1 MPDRIPYSRKK
12 RGRPVGSKNSPGHCA
27 GRPSNG
33 NGRKL
38 VKEPENK
45 AGFISGHN
53 PITKLAI
60 QPIVPMTNKSSLP
73 IRAKEPPPKE
83 KSVRIAYME
92 PSPKCADGHNY
103 PPVLDITLPS
113 NGNGEKK
120 PVPSIPNSIAKS
132 VIQSRL
138 NEELI
143 TPEQIIKEV
152 TKIATS
158 DIRKLPGCP
167 KGIPDDIAGAIASFE
182 ITRTTTKDGAVI
194 ERTRYN
200 LWSKNS
206 AHDQLMKWAG
216 LYSKDN
222 SQSKPE
228 VNIQQNIQVNQV
240 DLKDFSKEELLTL
253 YKLGV
258 LKNQNNEELFL
269 LPEKSSCR

>member
-1 MPDRIPYSRKK
+1 MNKK

-33 NGRKL
+33 NGRKP
-38 VKEPENK
+38 VMIQESENR
-45 AGFISGHN
+45 
-53 PITKLAI
+53 
-60 QPIVPMTNKSSLP
+60 P
-73 IRAKEPPPKE
+73 IRIAQPPLPKQVCCPVPIPRPVAKP
-83 KSVRIAYME
+83 VRIAQTG
-92 PSPKCADGHNY
+92 PPKPY
-103 PPVLDITLPS
+103 LDTTLPS
-113 NGNGEKK
+113 NGNGERKL
-120 PVPSIPNSIAKS
+120 VPSIPNSISKS
-132 VIQSRL
+132 VIQSRM

-152 TKIATS
+152 TKIAIS
-158 DIRKLPGCP
+158 DIRRLPGCP
-167 KGIPDDIAGAIASFE
+167 KGIPDDIAAAVASFE
-182 ITRTTTKDGAVI
+182 ITKTTTKDGAVI

-200 LWSKNS
+200 LWSKSS

-240 DLKDFSKEELLTL
+240 DLKDFSKEELLAL

-258 LKNQNNEELFL
+258 LKNQNNEELLL
-269 LPEKSSCR
+269 LPENSSCR

>member
-1 MPDRIPYSRKK
+1 MNKK
-12 RGRPVGSKNSPGHCA
+12 RGRPLGSKNSPGHCA
-27 GRPSNG
+27 GRPGNG
-33 NGRKL
+33 NGRK
-38 VKEPENK
+38 VKEPDNK
-45 AGFISGHN
+45 AGLISRHN
-53 PITKLAI
+53 LSPKLTV
-60 QPIVPMTNKSSLP
+60 QPIVTLATKSSIP
-73 IRAKEPPPKE
+73 IRAKYPPPKE
-83 KSVRIAYME
+83 KPVRIAYLT
-92 PSPKCADGHNY
+92 PSPKCADGHNC
-103 PPVLDITLPS
+103 PPVLDLTLPS

-120 PVPSIPNSIAKS
+120 PVPSIPNSISRS
-132 VIQSRL
+132 VIQSRM

-167 KGIPDDIAGAIASFE
+167 KGIPDDIAAAVASFE

-200 LWSKNS
+200 LWSKSS

-240 DLKDFSKEELLTL
+240 DLKDFSKEELLAL

-258 LKNQNNEELFL
+258 LKNQNNEELLL

>member
-1 MPDRIPYSRKK
+1 MAGLIYNESIMPDRIPYTRKK

-33 NGRKL
+33 NGSNGGKRIVQEL
-38 VKEPENK
+38 VK
-45 AGFISGHN
+45 
-53 PITKLAI
+53 T
-60 QPIVPMTNKSSLP
+60 P
-73 IRAKEPPPKE
+73 IRIVQPPLPKQVCCPVPIPRPE
-83 KSVRIAYME
+83 CKPVRIAQTE
-92 PSPKCADGHNY
+92 ASK
-103 PPVLDITLPS
+103 PVLDLTLPS

-120 PVPSIPNSIAKS
+120 PVPMIPSKVAKS
-132 VIQSRL
+132 VIQSRM

-167 KGIPDDIAGAIASFE
+167 KGIPDDIAGAISSFE

-200 LWSKNS
+200 LWSKSS

-240 DLKDFSKEELLTL
+240 DLKDFSKEELLAL

-258 LKNQNNEELFL
+258 LKNQNNEELLL
-269 LPEKSSCR
+269 LPENSSCR